1 MKGSLLSAGIV
12 EPYAQALMDLSQANN
27 LTQQFGEEIASLLNL
42 LSQSPELQQFLAS
55 PVVKAEDKQ
64 GILQRIAGE
73 QVHPYIM
80 NFLKILVNRGRI
92 QFLEPICQQY
102 RTLLNKL
109 NQVVV
114 AEVTSA
120 VPLNEN
126 QQQAIR
132 EQVIGISGAQN
143 VEIETRIEPDL
154 IGGVIIKVGSQ
165 IIDSS
170 LRGQLR
176 RIGIRLNS
184 AA

>member
-27 LTQQFGEEIASLLNL
+27 LTPQFGEDTASLLNL
-42 LSQSPELQQFLAS
+42 LSESPELQQFLAS
-55 PVVKAEDKQ
+55 PVVSAEDKE
-64 GILQRIAGE
+64 GILQRVAGE

-80 NFLKILVNRGRI
+80 NFLKILVQRGRI
-92 QFLEPICQQY
+92 QFLGPICQQY
-102 RTLLNKL
+102 KTLLNKL
-109 NQVVV
+109 NQIVV

-120 VPLNEN
+120 VALNEA
-126 QQQAIR
+126 QEQAIR
-132 EQVIGISGAQN
+132 EQVIGMSGAQN
-143 VEIETRIEPDL
+143 VEIQTKIDPDL